1 MLAAIAILAV
11 SAQALTTL
19 NSHVVRAE
27 REAELLFR
35 GQAYRNAIARYVR
48 TGPDHSLPRNLTDL
62 LNDPRFPHQ
71 HYIRTLYP
79 DPMTADGQ
87 WSLVRGDDGGILGV
101 ASTSRARPLRH
112 ANFPPGLEDFA
123 GAASY
128 ADWVFQFKSPPTAP
142 AH

>member
-1 MLAAIAILAV
+1 MTTRTSQAGRAVSRPGGFTYLLMLAAIAILAV

-62 LNDPRFPHQ
+62 LNEASANGWEM
-71 HYIRTLYP
+71 I
-79 DPMTADGQ
+79 TAGTHLRDSILCFQRPKVWGTYGQ
-87 WSLVRGDDGGILGV
+87 R
-101 ASTSRARPLRH
+101 
-112 ANFPPGLEDFA
+112 PPG
-123 GAASY
+123 
-128 ADWVFQFKSPPTAP
+128 Q
-142 AH
+142 